1 MKKASKQALEAL
13 ALSLVPVELKPGKD
27 GSFSYKSLLVGIST
41 KKNEA
46 GKRDLVLSLFNLPD
60 CLKKKPAQELPNEQA
75 PAEAAEI
82 TAEEAPEPEEP
93 APESES

>member
-1 MKKASKQALEAL
+1 MKKASKLALAAL
-13 ALSLVPVELKPGKD
+13 ALSLVPFELKPGKD
-27 GSFSYKSLLVGIST
+27 GSFSYKSPLVGIST

-60 CLKKKPAQELPNEQA
+60 CLKKKPAQELPNEQE